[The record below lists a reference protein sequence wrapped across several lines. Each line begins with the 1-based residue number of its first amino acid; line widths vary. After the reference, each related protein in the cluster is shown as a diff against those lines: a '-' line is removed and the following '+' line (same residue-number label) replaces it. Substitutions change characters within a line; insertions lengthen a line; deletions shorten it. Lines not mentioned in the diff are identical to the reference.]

1 MTTPWTITIDAS
13 HPAVVAA
20 FWRTALGY
28 VESPPPPGFDTWRDW
43 FVACEVPEEEWDD
56 GAALVDPSGV
66 GPRISVLKVPEPK
79 TVKNRVHLDLQ
90 VSGGRDRPPNER
102 CAAIE
107 ATVERLVAAGGT
119 VLAEHAI
126 GDDLDH
132 VVMGDPEG
140 NELCV
145 V

>member
-1 MTTPWTITIDAS
+1 MTTPWTITIDAAR
-13 HPAVVAA
+13 PAVVAT

-28 VESPPPPGFDTWRDW
+28 VEAPPPQGFDSWRDW

-56 GAALVDPSGV
+56 GAALVDPTGA
-66 GPRISVLKVPEPK
+66 GPRISILKVPEPK
-79 TVKNRVHLDLQ
+79 TVKNRLHLDLQ
-90 VSGGRDRPPNER
+90 VSGGRVRPAEER
-102 CAAIE
+102 RAAIT
-107 ATVERLVAAGGT
+107 AAVERLVAAGAV

-126 GDDLDH
+126 GDALDH
-132 VVMGDPEG
+132 VVLADPEG